1 MRERDRDQS
10 PEEIVEPLSPGVGGG
25 QVVVPKTEDVDA
37 VKPHV
42 KGEDVDAEIDRDSP
56 EADDDLLDS
65 GESPEFEHLRR
76 PPDLSNPPGER

>member
-25 QVVVPKTEDVDA
+25 QVVIPKTDQLDDVG
-37 VKPHV
+37 PHV
-42 KGEDVDAEIDRDSP
+42 KGEDPGSEDDRDSP
-56 EADDDLLDS
+56 EADDDLFDS